1 MKPKTETM
9 MTTHIMN
16 TDNETKMAVAV
27 LEPAAESQLTTTTAQ
42 QPAPVGL
49 FGAEPSQV
57 IAKVSNIADALKA
70 VISKQGLVKRIKQK
84 DYVMCEG
91 WTLLGTII
99 GVYPVLEWTREIEH
113 GWEARVV
120 ARARDGAVIGAA
132 EAQCTRKEEAWA
144 RRDDYALRSM
154 AQTRATS
161 KCLRMPLG
169 FVMSMAG
176 YEPTPF
182 EEMPTVEQ
190 QPARTAVLKPLI
202 EKPAAAA
209 EPPPPAPP
217 PFPTEESRAK
227 MIAGL
232 NAGTGGPNRE
242 IVTNFFRSLE
252 NPAALMEV
260 EELEELPLSFVPRTV
275 GEMKALANAI
285 AAFEGGGKAEL
296 PYKAHQEPAPE
307 KPKAKAA
314 KVEKKPSYDALNC
327 SVLTG
332 VIEHTHKKTGTNS
345 RGEWVR
351 VSAKIGDIWAS
362 TFHRQLGETIMEL
375 SGKRVKAI
383 VEKDN
388 VGYTIHEIEE
398 EGENNEHLC

>member
-1 MKPKTETM
+1 M
-9 MTTHIMN
+9 IMN

-27 LEPAAESQLTTTTAQ
+27 LEPAAESQQLTTTTAQ

-49 FGAEPSQV
+49 FGAEPAQV
-57 IAKVSNIADALKA
+57 IAKVSSIADALKS
-70 VISKQGLVKRIKQK
+70 VIVKQGLVKRIRQK
-84 DYVMCEG
+84 NYVMCEG

-120 ARARDGAVIGAA
+120 ARTRDGAVIGAA

-144 RRDDYALRSM
+144 NRDDYALRSM

-176 YEPTPF
+176 YEATPF
-182 EEMPTVEQ
+182 EEMPTVE

-202 EKPAAAA
+202 VEKPAT

-217 PFPTEESRAK
+217 PFPTDESRTK

-232 NAGTGGPNRE
+232 NAGKDGPNRE
-242 IVTNFFRSLE
+242 IVTKFFRSLE

-260 EELEELPLSFVPRTV
+260 EELEELPLPFVPATV

-285 AAFEGGGKAEL
+285 AAFEWGGKAEL

-314 KVEKKPSYDALNC
+314 KVEKKPSYDASKC

-362 TFHRQLGETIMEL
+362 TFHRQLGDTIEEL

-398 EGENNEHLC
+398 E